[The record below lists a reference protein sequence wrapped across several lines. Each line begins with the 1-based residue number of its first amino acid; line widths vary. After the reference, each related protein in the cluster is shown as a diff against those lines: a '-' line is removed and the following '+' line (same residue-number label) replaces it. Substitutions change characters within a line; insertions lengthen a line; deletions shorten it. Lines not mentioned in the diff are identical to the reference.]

1 MTIAELRRIRMAKGL
16 SLTEISRRTRIGVSF
31 LRKIEEGNLKGLPP
45 GFYARA
51 FVRAYSEAIGIDAD
65 VVLGTLADELP
76 APQAATAP
84 HPTTQPAGTAPRT
97 DSAELIPD
105 ARMHLLKQILDRH
118 NTLVTRAIARPS
130 IVALGTAVT
139 PSRRL
144 LSAAID
150 GLLLASLYLGVLA
163 ITAFSCGVS
172 VTRLVAVSGVAVFT
186 VLALITLLYVFM
198 MGGIAGRTI
207 GSLLLDVPLVEHPSA
222 PLNLSAILRR
232 SLHFVRA
239 DAAAAAEV
247 VSLVAPLFNR
257 PRRAA

>member
-16 SLTEISRRTRIGVSF
+16 SLTEISRRTRIGIGF

-76 APQAATAP
+76 AAQAATAP
-84 HPTTQPAGTAPRT
+84 HPTAQPGSLAMQS

-118 NTLVTRAIARPS
+118 NTLVNETIGRSSIA
-130 IVALGTAVT
+130 ALGAAVA
-139 PSRRL
+139 PSRRF

-150 GLLLASLYLGVLA
+150 GLLLASLYLGVLVL
-163 ITAFSCGVS
+163 TAFSCGVTVPQLIS
-172 VTRLVAVSGVAVFT
+172 VSGVAVFT

-207 GSLLLDVPLVEHPSA
+207 GSMLLDVPLMEHPAA
-222 PLNLSAILRR
+222 PLNLRAIMRR
-232 SLHFVRA
+232 SLRFVRA
-239 DAAAAAEV
+239 DAAAAADV

>member
-16 SLTEISRRTRIGVSF
+16 SLTEISRRTRIGIGF
-31 LRKIEEGNLKGLPP
+31 LRKIEEGNLNGLPP

-76 APQAATAP
+76 APQAASAP
-84 HPTTQPAGTAPRT
+84 HPSGQPGGTSQTQ
-97 DSAELIPD
+97 SAELIPD
-105 ARMHLLKQILDRH
+105 ARMHLLKQILERH
-118 NTLVTRAIARPS
+118 NTQVNDAMERSSLA
-130 IVALGTAVT
+130 ALGAAVK

-150 GLLLASLYLGVLA
+150 GMLLASLYLVVLA
-163 ITAFSCGVS
+163 LTAFSCGVT
-172 VTRLVAVSGVAVFT
+172 VPQIIQVSGAAVFT
-186 VLALITLLYVFM
+186 VLALITLLYVVM

-207 GSLLLDVPLVEHPSA
+207 GSMLLDVPLADHPAA
-222 PLNLSAILRR
+222 PLDLRAIVRR
-232 SLHFVRA
+232 SLRFVRA
-239 DAAAAAEV
+239 DAAVAAEV
-247 VSLVAPLFNR
+247 ASLVAPLFNR

>member
-16 SLTEISRRTRIGVSF
+16 SLTEISRRTRIGVGF

-76 APQAATAP
+76 SAQAATAP
-84 HPTTQPAGTAPRT
+84 HPTTQQPATEPPT
-97 DSAELIPD
+97 ESAQLNPD

-118 NTLVTRAIARPS
+118 NTLVTRAIARQS
-130 IVALGTAVT
+130 MAALGTAVT
-139 PSRRL
+139 PSRRM

-150 GLLLASLYLGVLA
+150 GLLLALLYLGVLA
-163 ITAFSCGVS
+163 ITAFFCGVT
-172 VTRLVAVSGVAVFT
+172 VTELVAVSGIAVFT

-207 GSLLLDVPLVEHPSA
+207 GSLLLDVPLIEHPGA
-222 PLNLSAILRR
+222 PLNLRAILRR

-239 DAAAAAEV
+239 DAAVAAEV